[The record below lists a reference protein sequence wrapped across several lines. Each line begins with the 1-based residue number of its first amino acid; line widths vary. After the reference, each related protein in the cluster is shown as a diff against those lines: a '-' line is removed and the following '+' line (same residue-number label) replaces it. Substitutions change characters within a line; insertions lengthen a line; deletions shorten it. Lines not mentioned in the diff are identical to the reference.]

1 LLPTVGFSGTI
12 NRNEISPDVGSEY
25 TAIQA
30 HNWLFKPVKPL
41 YRPDL
46 WTAYE
51 KAKTLTS
58 VNEATYRQQQQEQV
72 LRVSEAYFNVL
83 RAEETLASAK
93 AEEAALKRQLEQ
105 SQKRFDVGL
114 IAKTDVLEAQAQ
126 LDGLLRYVL
135 AKKWV

>member
-1 LLPTVGFSGTI
+1 MSASYGYTGTQL
-12 NRNEISPDVGSEY
+12 
-25 TAIQA
+25 AIQA
-30 HNWLFKPVKPL
+30 RQPL

-58 VNEATYRQQQQEQV
+58 VNEANLSSTATRASA

-126 LDGLLRYVL
+126 LDASIASAY
-135 AKKWV
+135 